1 MGGESPLQKMI
12 NVIGS
17 LSLSR
22 VALFAGILTVG
33 YYVTIYDNGDA
44 ILQGIEAGKSQL
56 EAENAKK
63 IETQKVLKK
72 EQQMKADVE
81 LLAKKFEEIKAK
93 IPLDFLES
101 DLRILVD
108 QYASQNGLKTTRS
121 DRRQI
126 PIKVNQSNNGN
137 ENLIE
142 QVALGYEFEG
152 SYSSVAKFV
161 SEITNLEKLIKIGD
175 FELTVRSD
183 GSSARK
189 ANKDLIFKV
198 NIIGFKQSLEAMR
211 TSAKKETP

>member
-1 MGGESPLQKMI
+1 MGEISPLQKVI
-12 NVIGS
+12 NIIGS
-17 LSLSR
+17 MSLPR
-22 VALFAGILTVG
+22 VALFAGILTLL
-33 YYVTIYDNGDA
+33 YYATIYDGGST
-44 ILQGIEAGKSQL
+44 IIQGIEAAKAQL

-101 DLRILVD
+101 DLRTIVD
-108 QYASQNGLKTTRS
+108 QYSSQNGLKTTRT

-126 PIKVNQSNNGN
+126 PMKTNLANEGN

-152 SYSSVAKFV
+152 TYNSIAKFV
-161 SEITNLEKLIKIGD
+161 SEISNLEKLIKIGD
-175 FELTVRSD
+175 FDLSVRADSNR
-183 GSSARK
+183 SK
-189 ANKDLIFKV
+189 KIKDLTFKV
-198 NIIGFKQSLEAMR
+198 NIIGFKQALEA
-211 TSAKKETP
+211 TKSSDKKDTP